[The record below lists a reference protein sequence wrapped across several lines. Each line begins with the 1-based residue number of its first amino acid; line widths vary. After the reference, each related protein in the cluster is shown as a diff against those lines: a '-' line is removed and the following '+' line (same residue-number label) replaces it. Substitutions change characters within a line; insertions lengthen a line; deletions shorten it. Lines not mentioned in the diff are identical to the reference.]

1 MVLSEL
7 LSVIMKKTTFIL
19 FFLIIV
25 SFTSYCQEFSK
36 SSLLGGIGVGSSNN
50 SRADGLGINWSIG
63 YQRDVWKNRLRIV
76 PYISFGT
83 YTNKGTTDVPD
94 KYYNSTNLKVTL
106 NFDVL
111 KIKAFSLFIGSG
123 LTANYSSGLIGT
135 GGDPGRSSSE
145 YFNESNLTLNGLIG
159 FKLNPTK
166 NRIGYELLLLDGSF
180 ENKNYFSE
188 LSVLK
193 VRIIMKLK

>member
-1 MVLSEL
+1 MS
-7 LSVIMKKTTFIL
+7 
-19 FFLIIV
+19 
-25 SFTSYCQEFSK
+25 SYGQDFSK
-36 SSLLGGIGVGSSNN
+36 NNLFVGVGIGSSNN

-63 YQRDVWKNRLRIV
+63 YQRDIWKNRLRIV
-76 PYISFGT
+76 PSTSFGT
-83 YTNKGTTDVPD
+83 YTNKRITDVPD
-94 KYYNSTNLKVTL
+94 AYYNSINLKVNL

-111 KIKAFSLFIGSG
+111 KIKSFALFIGSG

-145 YFNESNLTLNGLIG
+145 YFNESNFTFNGLVG
-159 FKLNPTK
+159 FRLAPPKT
-166 NRIGYELLLLDGSF
+166 RIGYELLLLDGSF

-193 VRIIMKLK
+193 VRLTMKLK